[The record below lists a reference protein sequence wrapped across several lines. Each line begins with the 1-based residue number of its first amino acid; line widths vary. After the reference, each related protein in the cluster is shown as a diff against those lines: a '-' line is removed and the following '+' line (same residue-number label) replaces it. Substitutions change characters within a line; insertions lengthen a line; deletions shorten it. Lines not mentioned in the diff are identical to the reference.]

1 MSTGLRR
8 GSFASDEINPLDVT
22 EMLWPEVILL
32 WTMRTV
38 QYSAVQCSAVQCPQV
53 SEVGTTEFER
63 SGRCRVIKHN
73 TFICPE
79 TKVG

>member
-22 EMLWPEVILL
+22 EMLRPEVYLL

-38 QYSAVQCSAVQCPQV
+38 QYSAVQCSAVPA
-53 SEVGTTEFER
+53 GER
-63 SGRCRVIKHN
+63 GGESPLGEEWPLPRHQA
-73 TFICPE
+73 
-79 TKVG
+79 